1 MKTVRHS
8 RRDFL
13 KTAAVVGGGV
23 FVPGWSLNGR
33 TCAADF
39 KTPSERPIVGCI
51 GTGKRH
57 RGVSYM
63 AMQYTMVTALCDVD
77 TSHFGPA
84 KKWISEIQ
92 GSDRGVTL
100 HEDYREILDR
110 DDIDVVTI
118 TTPDHWHAKIA
129 IEAMRAGKDVYCEKP
144 LSLTIEEGKQ
154 IVKVVKETGRVI
166 QVGTQQ
172 RTAFEQRFLKAVA
185 LIRAGRIGRVKR
197 VQCAVGEGPTSPTL
211 PVTSPPKTLNWERW
225 LGQAPLVDFR
235 SAPSGEKDP
244 YSRGHYTFRWWYE
257 YSGGKFTDWGAHH
270 VDIATWAIEHDKE
283 GMGPIEI
290 DGTDANHPV
299 PFKDGYP
306 TVDDCYNTAHDYAVR
321 CKFANG
327 IEMTVDSRSN
337 NGILFEGTKGRIF
350 VSRGKITGKP
360 IEENWD
366 EGKFGD
372 EDLMRLYKGKT
383 PEGHKNNFYRSIR
396 EGGLPLSDVYSHVQ
410 ALNTCH
416 LCAIAARLGRAIKW
430 DPKAE
435 KIIGDEQAASF
446 FAREQRKGY
455 EIPSV

>member
-23 FVPGWSLNGR
+23 FVPGWSLDGQIR
-33 TCAADF
+33 AADF
-39 KTPSERPIVGCI
+39 KTPNERPIVGCI

-63 AMQYTMVTALCDVD
+63 AMQYTKVAALCDVD

-84 KKWISEIQ
+84 RKWISEIQ

-154 IVKVVKETGRVI
+154 IVKVVKETGRVL

-172 RTAFEQRFLKAVA
+172 RTAFEQRFLKAIA

-197 VQCAVGEGPTSPTL
+197 VQCAVGEGPTSPPL

-225 LGQAPLVDFR
+225 LGQTPLVDFR

-257 YSGGKFTDWGAHH
+257 YSGGKMTDWGAHH
-270 VDIATWAIEHDKE
+270 VDIAQWAIGMERSGPLWVE
-283 GMGPIEI
+283 GTAE
-290 DGTDANHPV
+290 HPV
-299 PFKDGYP
+299 PLKNGMP
-306 TVDDCYNTAHDYAVR
+306 TRDDQYNTATTFQVR
-321 CKFANG
+321 AMFPG
-327 IEMTVDSRSN
+327 DVEMVVRSDTD
-337 NGILFEGTKGRIF
+337 NGILFEGTEGRFF
-350 VSRGKITGKP
+350 VNREKMSGAP
-360 IEENWD
+360 IEELASNPLPDDSVEQVYGGEIPQWHMGNFL
-366 EGKFGD
+366 ECV
-372 EDLMRLYKGKT
+372 KT
-383 PEGHKNNFYRSIR
+383 RQ
-396 EGGLPLSDVYSHVQ
+396 LPISDVVTHHR
-410 ALNTCH
+410 ALTTCH
-416 LCAIAARLGRAIKW
+416 LANIAIRLGRRINW
-430 DPKAE
+430 DAE
-435 KIIGDEQAASF
+435 KEQIVGDPEAQTWQ
-446 FAREQRKGY
+446 AREQRKGY
-455 EIPSV
+455 EIEV